1 MAEPTIERIELRV
14 LDPHRSVRWTERAN
28 LCHVNTTLITITD
41 SAGAVGVAGV
51 EGFAYAAGDR
61 TTLESVRGMWPLL
74 NGRSIDCGAHLMDE
88 VRTGVVF
95 PYVTN
100 GLALVDM
107 ALWDLRAQHAGQPLW
122 RLLGGHRDSVL
133 AYASLESMPRIEDYV
148 DIVGRAIDDGFTAVK
163 LHAFGD
169 PDQDIELYAFLRES
183 YPDLTLMHDAEC
195 VYSREDALKV
205 GLALADMDCPWYEAP
220 LPELDLQGYRELSR
234 KVPIP
239 IMPAGY
245 AIGDYH
251 QVADALLD
259 PPWSACRSEI
269 ASTQG
274 ITGLLRLMELA
285 DSAALNLE
293 PVTYG
298 SAFYAMAG
306 LHVILGRPNATY
318 QEIAY
323 PLVEWEYG
331 VLNPMR
337 PDTHGLVRAPSAAGL
352 GLDLD
357 WGAIAALTA
366 HTATLAG

>member
-1 MAEPTIERIELRV
+1 MAQPTIERIELRV
-14 LDPHRSVRWTERAN
+14 LDPRRSVRWTERAN
-28 LCHVNTTLITITD
+28 LCHVNTTLIAITD
-41 SAGAVGVAGV
+41 SDGAVGVAGV
-51 EGFAYAAGDR
+51 EGFAYAAGDC
-61 TTLESVRGMWPLL
+61 TTLESVRGIWPLL
-74 NGRSIDCGAHLMDE
+74 NARSIDCGALVMDE

-122 RLLGGHRDSVL
+122 RLLGGHRDSVQ

-148 DIVGRAIDDGFTAVK
+148 DVVGRAISDGFAAVK

-169 PDQDIELYAFLRES
+169 PGKDIELYARLRDE
-183 YPDLTLMHDAEC
+183 YPRLVLMHDAEC
-195 VYSREDALKV
+195 VYSRDDALRV
-205 GLALADMDCPWYEAP
+205 GRALAEMGCSWYEAP

-234 KVPIP
+234 MLPVPVL
-239 IMPAGY
+239 PAGY
-245 AIGDYH
+245 AIGDYY

-259 PPWSACRSEI
+259 PPWAACRSEI

-274 ITGLLRLMELA
+274 ITGLLRLMALA
-285 DSAALNLE
+285 DSAGMNLE

-306 LHVILGRPNATY
+306 LHVILGRANASY

-323 PLVEWEYG
+323 PMAEWEYG
-331 VLNPMR
+331 VTNPAR
-337 PDTHGLVRAPSAAGL
+337 PDVDGYVSAPASAGL
-352 GLDLD
+352 GLELD
-357 WGAIAALTA
+357 WDAIEDMSASTA
-366 HTATLAG
+366 ILAG

>member
-1 MAEPTIERIELRV
+1 MTDPTIERIELRV
-14 LDPHRSVRWTERAN
+14 LDPDRAVRWTERAN
-28 LCHVNTTLITITD
+28 QCHVNTTVIVITD
-41 SAGAVGVAGV
+41 SDGAQGVAGV

-61 TTLESVRGMWPLL
+61 TTMESVRGMWPLL
-74 NGRSIDCGAHLMDE
+74 QGRTITCGEDLVDE

-100 GLALVDM
+100 SLALVDM
-107 ALWDLRAQHAGQPLW
+107 ALWDLRAQHAGTPLW
-122 RLLGGHRDSVL
+122 QLLGGHRDKVP

-148 DIVGRAIDDGFTAVK
+148 DVVGRAISDGFTAVK

-169 PDQDIELYAFLRES
+169 PDKDIQLYAHLRRT

-195 VYSREDALKV
+195 VYSHDDALRV
-205 GLALADMDCPWYEAP
+205 GIALGELGCPWYEAP
-220 LPELDLQGYRELSR
+220 LPELDLHAYRELSR
-234 KVPIP
+234 EVSVP

-274 ITGLLRLMELA
+274 ITGLLRLMDLVA
-285 DSAALNLE
+285 SAGLNLE

-298 SAFYAMAG
+298 SAFYAVAG
-306 LHVILGRPNATY
+306 LHVILGRANATY

-323 PLVEWEYG
+323 PMADWEYG
-331 VLNPMR
+331 VTNPTR
-337 PDTHGLVRAPSAAGL
+337 PDTDGYVQAPPGNGIGLE
-352 GLDLD
+352 LD
-357 WGAIAALTA
+357 WDLIASLTA
-366 HTATLAG
+366 ATLELRP